1 MSTII
6 ASNISDGTTS
16 VASTYVVN
24 GSAKAWVNFN
34 GTGTVAIRD
43 SLNVSS
49 ITDNGSAHYSIT
61 VASALGNANYTV
73 TAMSQDG
80 GYGNFVAF
88 SGSVA
93 PTATDIRIYN
103 FSSQSSTAD
112 GPRICLSYQG
122 DLA

>member
-34 GTGTVAIRD
+34 QIGTQAIQD
-43 SLNVSS
+43 SFNISS
-49 ITDNGSAHYSIT
+49 ITDINVGRTTVNFSNNMSNTNYSSVMSAEYNSMQ
-61 VASALGNANYTV
+61 GNMGQLV
-73 TAMSQDG
+73 
-80 GYGNFVAF
+80 
-88 SGSVA
+88 GSVGMA
-93 PTATDIRIYN
+93 VLN
-103 FSSQSSTAD
+103 SSA
-112 GPRICLSYQG
+112 SYEDRNNSCIQIMG